1 VPFRSV
7 ARTIPKRPASRT
19 VQSTLS
25 SDGSG
30 KECITVGNY
39 RLTDPITLAPG
50 SSRGPTLDGRTK
62 PDVCA
67 PGTGIFSAAVV
78 KDRSACARC
87 CCDCCDDAFYVTKSG
102 TSMAAPH
109 VTGLIALMLHKN
121 PTLTH
126 TQIKQF
132 LIQNAHA
139 NSPTDSA
146 DDNAGWGAG
155 RVDAQA
161 TVGNPAI
168 VAVNPPVAREALAPE
183 PLAALHTSLRKTKRG
198 PTLEKLFETYGNEVW
213 ALIQGN
219 RKVATIWHRCNGPI
233 WVRFAL
239 RAAHEPERP
248 VPFEADGLTLIDAL
262 RRFGQALKQFGSQ
275 ALRQDIE
282 AWESEFALLRDGMSL
297 KDIIETIGNHSAA
310 ERFAAAPA

>member
-1 VPFRSV
+1 
-7 ARTIPKRPASRT
+7 
-19 VQSTLS
+19 L
-25 SDGSG
+25 
-30 KECITVGNY
+30 
-39 RLTDPITLAPG
+39 
-50 SSRGPTLDGRTK
+50 
-62 PDVCA
+62 
-67 PGTGIFSAAVV
+67 SAAVV
-78 KDRSACARC
+78 KERSACARC
-87 CCDCCDDAFYVTKSG
+87 CCDCCDYDFYVSNSG
-102 TSMAAPH
+102 TSMAGPH

-126 TQIKQF
+126 KQIKQY

-139 NSPTDSA
+139 NSPTDTA

-155 RVDAQA
+155 SIDAKA
-161 TVGNPAI
+161 TVDDPGI

-183 PLAALHTSLRKTKRG
+183 PLAALHVSLRETKRG
-198 PTLEKLFETYGNEVW
+198 PTLEKLFEKNGSEVW
-213 ALIQGN
+213 SLIQGN

-275 ALRQDIE
+275 ALRHDIE
-282 AWESEFALLRDGMSL
+282 VWEGEFALLRDGMSL
-297 KDIIETIGNHSAA
+297 NDIIQTLGNHSAA